1 MRLHGPEQYPLTHTV
16 RDLIAAARAC
26 IREIGLQELA
36 VFREA
41 GVPIIDVREPEEFAE
56 GHIPGAVNIPRGL
69 LEFEVDGHPAV
80 AYRTAEELSHR
91 ERPVV
96 LYCLSGGRSAL
107 AAAAL
112 QGLGFVSPLSLAGG
126 ILHWEDAGRPLSSSV
141 MLQCD
146 KAGRDTRPPS
156 PRSATK
162 GFPSAAS

>member
-1 MRLHGPEQYPLTHTV
+1 MRLHEPEQHPLSHTV
-16 RDLIAAARAC
+16 RDLVAAARAR
-26 IREIGLQELA
+26 IREIGPHELA
-36 VFREA
+36 AFREA
-41 GVPIIDVREPEEFAE
+41 GVPIIDVREPEEFTE

-112 QGLGFVSPLSLAGG
+112 QGMGFVSPLSLAGG
-126 ILHWEDAGRPLSSSV
+126 ILHWEDAGRPLASSV

-146 KAGRDTRPPS
+146 KTSRPRHPA
-156 PRSATK
+156 P
-162 GFPSAAS
+162 AAPASD

>member
-1 MRLHGPEQYPLTHTV
+1 MNRTV
-16 RDLIAAARAC
+16 RDLVAAARARV
-26 IREIGLQELA
+26 REIGPRELA
-36 VFREA
+36 AFREA
-41 GVPIIDVREPEEFAE
+41 GVPIIDVREPDEFAE

-112 QGLGFVSPLSLAGG
+112 QTLGFVSPLSLAGG
-126 ILHWEDAGRPLSSSV
+126 ILNWEDAGQPMATPAMPR
-141 MLQCD
+141 
-146 KAGRDTRPPS
+146 AHATRDAQLAP
-156 PRSATK
+156 
-162 GFPSAAS
+162 G